1 MLLALA
7 ALGYA
12 GLPGHLQAV
21 AVSLVLGGGLLELR
35 AASPRS
41 PRYVARLRV
50 TAEGRFLLGLARDP
64 DCLVPMAVVS
74 CWTLPGIA
82 VGLAFTGADAT
93 RANAILFRDRVPA
106 DAWRRLA
113 VRLRHGHGEG
123 S

>member
-21 AVSLVLGGGLLELR
+21 AASLVIGGGLLELR

-41 PRYVARLRV
+41 PGYVARLRV
-50 TAEGRFLLGLARDP
+50 TADGGFLLGLARDP

-82 VGLAFTGADAT
+82 VGLAFAGADGT
-93 RANAILFRDRVPA
+93 RANAILFHDRVPA